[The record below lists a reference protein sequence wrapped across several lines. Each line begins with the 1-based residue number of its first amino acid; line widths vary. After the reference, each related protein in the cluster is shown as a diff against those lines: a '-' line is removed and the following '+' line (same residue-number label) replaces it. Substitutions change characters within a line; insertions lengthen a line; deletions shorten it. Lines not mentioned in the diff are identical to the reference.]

1 MREIHTFFL
10 NLPAYNLKMKL
21 DSVTIQNHSKPVVLP
36 DVFTDLQEAWRLLG
50 FVKEQPTI
58 VLVGGAGGMSGDD
71 VGKVQE
77 FFEKEL
83 IPFAREKNAAILDGG
98 TDNGVMAAMGRALA
112 VHHVD
117 IPLVGVVAR
126 GIETIDAL
134 LEPHHSHFIFC
145 PGSNWGDESEWI
157 AAAASALSNAQPTAA
172 SLING
177 GQITWE
183 DARNNIQYGRP
194 VIVAEGSG
202 RTADVIAD
210 TSTGIVFDAKALAL
224 IRTGKIHVANFFN
237 QPERFME
244 KLKDLMK

>member
-1 MREIHTFFL
+1 MRKSYFFL

-21 DSVTIQNHSKPVVLP
+21 DSVSIQDRSKPVVLP
-36 DVFTDLQEAWRLLG
+36 DALTDLQEAWHLLG
-50 FVKEQPTI
+50 FMQAQPTI
-58 VLVGGAGGMSGDD
+58 VLVGGAGGMSGED
-71 VGKVQE
+71 VDKVQE
-77 FFEKEL
+77 FFERDL
-83 IPFAREKNAAILDGG
+83 IPFAREKNAVFLDGG
-98 TDNGVMAAMGRALA
+98 TDNGVMAAMGRALVAQDA
-112 VHHVD
+112 VL
-117 IPLVGVVAR
+117 PLVGVVAR
-126 GIETIDAL
+126 GIENVDAL

-145 PGSNWGDESEWI
+145 PGSQWGDESEWI
-157 AAAASALSNAQPTAA
+157 AAAASALSNTQPTVAI
-172 SLING
+172 LING
-177 GQITWE
+177 GQITWQ

-210 TSTGIVFDAKALAL
+210 TSTGIVFEPKALEL